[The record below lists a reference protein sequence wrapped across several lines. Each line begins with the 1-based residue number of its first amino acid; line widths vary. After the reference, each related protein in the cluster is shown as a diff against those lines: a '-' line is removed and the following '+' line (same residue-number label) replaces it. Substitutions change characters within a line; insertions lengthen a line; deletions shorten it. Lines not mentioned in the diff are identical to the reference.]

1 MSSISQTT
9 NSWVS
14 FPSDLILKYTVR
26 GWVGIALLGQWAFAI
41 YILSLYAL
49 PLLVGATAQA
59 GDISPTQGFD
69 TSADFNSIMFFTHII
84 PAALMAMSGMLQL
97 FPKFRARYP
106 KFHRWNGRMF
116 FVLGLSGAFTGLYLT
131 WGAGLRLS
139 DFGALG
145 ITLNGL
151 LIPVAIFL
159 AWRAIRNR
167 NVVQHERWAIHSF
180 LLVNGVWSFR
190 LYLMGWYLVNQGP
203 NGNSQSLDGPMDIF
217 FSYACYLLP
226 MFFAELIFWAKR
238 QKNSKIN
245 MLVIAT
251 TSVALVSTLVGITAA
266 GMMMW
271 GPRINQVM
279 STIF

>member
-9 NSWVS
+9 NNWVS
-14 FPSDLILKYTVR
+14 LSSDLILKHIVR
-26 GWVGIALLGQWAFAI
+26 GWVGIALLGQWTFAL

-49 PLLVGATAQA
+49 PLFIGATTQA
-59 GDISPTQGFD
+59 ADVTPTQGFD
-69 TSADFNSIMFFTHII
+69 TSASFNSIMFFTHII
-84 PAALMAMSGMLQL
+84 PAALMAMSGMFQL

-116 FVLGLSGAFTGLYLT
+116 FVLGLSGALTGLYLT

-151 LIPVAIFL
+151 LIPIAIFL
-159 AWRAIRNR
+159 AWRAIRNK
-167 NVVQHERWAIHSF
+167 NIMQHERWAIHSF
-180 LLVNGVWSFR
+180 LLVNGVWTFR

-203 NGNSQSLDGPMDIF
+203 NGNSNTLDGPMDIF
-217 FSYACYLLP
+217 ISYACYLLP
-226 MFFAELIFWAKR
+226 MLFAELIFWARRK
-238 QKNSKIN
+238 KDKKIN
-245 MLVIAT
+245 IMVIAT
-251 TSVALVSTLVGITAA
+251 TSVALVFTLIGITAA

-271 GPRINQVM
+271 GPRISQMLSSVL
-279 STIF
+279 